1 MTSFYR
7 QSLRR
12 LPVAILC
19 LAGLLSLEAF
29 PQNRRAESRPL
40 NSFNLRN
47 LRIHFIIPAA
57 RPLAMG
63 GTAIALPNDPT
74 SATVNPAG
82 LILFARPAISS
93 STQFTI
99 RSTREP
105 SFSCTDIPGKER
117 YIDDGD
123 FFWDQTLFSA
133 IFRLGR
139 LHFSTFRETV
149 YDSRISAIT
158 QQPLQV
164 GANNETAAILQANFP
179 SRNTAQKTQIIDNG
193 LSLAFGLGGKLS
205 FGASLRITRFEYTL
219 LERQYF
225 AAAFPDNAPGCY
237 ENALNRDNLYLIQD
251 VDEKQWGLG
260 FSLGLLKPLGERLTV
275 GLTANFRPSFDLEV
289 RTTFPDFAVDRG
301 NRVDEFESR
310 RPDSLFSLAYD
321 IPDAYGLGIACK
333 PARSVNLNL
342 DLIYILYREFLPERA
357 ELRNLIQDDGPAGG
371 GDPDGEPDLTLSNQL
386 EFRIGLEY
394 MFRPD
399 GRRARFPLRLGYYY
413 DPAHIIHAPSREDYI
428 RENFPKGTGDHHHI
442 TAGAGIF
449 SGERLRFDGAV
460 DLSRRSLVI
469 IGSSVYTF

>member
-1 MTSFYR
+1 MNRKS
-7 QSLRR
+7 
-12 LPVAILC
+12 AIFPILFC
-19 LAGLLSLEAF
+19 LTGLLLFSEIAF
-29 PQNRRAESRPL
+29 SQQRPF
-40 NSFNLRN
+40 SAFNLRN

-105 SFSCTDIPGKER
+105 SFSCNGLPGQER
-117 YIDDGD
+117 SINDGD

-149 YDSRISAIT
+149 YDNRVSAIT
-158 QQPLQV
+158 QQPLMV
-164 GANNETAAILQANFP
+164 GTENQTAAILQANFP
-179 SRNTAQKTQIIDNG
+179 SRNTLQKTQIIDNG
-193 LSLAFGLGGKLS
+193 LSLAFGLGSKLF

-219 LERQYF
+219 LEKQYF
-225 AAAFPDNAPGCY
+225 SSNFPDNAPGCY
-237 ENALNRDNLYLIQD
+237 ENTLTRENLYLIQD
-251 VDEKQWGLG
+251 VDEKEWGLG
-260 FSLGLLKPLGERLTV
+260 FNLGLLSPLSDKLTV

-289 RTTFPDFAVDRG
+289 RTTFPAFAVNRG
-301 NRVDEFESR
+301 GRIDAFENH
-310 RPDSLFSLAYD
+310 RPDSLLSLVYD
-321 IPDAYGLGIACK
+321 IPDSYGLGIAYK
-333 PARSVNLNL
+333 PSRKLNLNL
-342 DLIYILYREFLPERA
+342 DLIYIIYSEFLPDRA
-357 ELRNLIQDDGPAGG
+357 HLRNLIQDDGPAGG
-371 GDPDGEPDLTLSNQL
+371 GDPDGEPDLILSNQL

-399 GRRARFPLRLGYYY
+399 GKRARFPLRLGYYY

-428 RENFPKGTGDHHHI
+428 RENFPKGTGDHHHL